1 MRVSI
6 KGRVLTKMV
15 VFENVAKDTVVFS
28 ADDQVH
34 TLCIIPHKWDK
45 QPEFIYILYNTPST
59 TTFIAIRI
67 SISLDGSR

>member
-1 MRVSI
+1 
-6 KGRVLTKMV
+6 MV

-34 TLCIIPHKWDK
+34 KLYKIPHKWDQ
-45 QPEFIYILYNTPST
+45 QPEFIYILYSIPST
-59 TTFIAIRI
+59 TRCIAIRI